1 MTNNALQPEGAGC
14 GCFSAT
20 PRDHKLFRSFSRPNV
35 GYTLLL
41 LSAACAIVLMGAY
54 SYRAI
59 DDELTASVLSRRAS
73 VTYLAAAVLSEKFDR
88 LVDIGVSLAS
98 RVRFRELVAA
108 GEWERAS
115 QILDNVFADFP
126 FLDRIALVHPD
137 GTLMADVPPSPT
149 IRGRNF
155 AHRDWYG
162 ALVRAGQ
169 PYISQVYE
177 RSAPPAAKVFVAAVP
192 IKNAAGAMTGMLV
205 LQVRSDRFFEWT
217 RQIETGAG
225 GLVYVVDNRGTVAAH
240 PDLPPG
246 SMLDYSKVSVVQQLV
261 QGRRGVEITR
271 SDGVEH
277 VTAYEPIAR
286 HGWGVVI
293 DQPASVVFATRDD
306 QLRRVLLGYALVFL
320 FLVSVA
326 YLVSRITVQRRRSQ
340 EERRVRAELQ
350 RYVGRLEALLD
361 MDKAILEA
369 QSPNA
374 IASVG
379 LQHLRR
385 LMPYSGA
392 TVRVFD
398 PTSNVASALV
408 VEHGAGS
415 HYGHQDHLSLDAYG
429 ASDLAKL
436 ERGQVCVVPD
446 AAALVDPAP
455 VIELLR
461 RQGMRSYVRVPLM
474 VEGRLVGALNVWSNE
489 PAHFTQAQIE
499 IARAISDQLAITLQ
513 HAILRERVEKQAAEL
528 ERRVAERT
536 AQLVEKNQE
545 LESFSYS
552 VSHDLRSPLRA
563 ISGYT
568 RILQEDY
575 GASLDAEGKRYLA
588 VVNNEAGRMGALI
601 DDLLAFSRLG
611 REDFRPAAIDMAALV
626 RDVVKEV
633 RPTAGATE
641 IEIAPLPQAVGDR
654 ALLRQVWLNL
664 ISNAAKYSGK
674 QVKPRIRVSGEEK
687 AAETVYR
694 VEDNGA
700 GFDMRHYDKLFG
712 VFQRLHGFA
721 EFPGTGIGLAIVKQ
735 VVTRHGGRV
744 WAEGEIGRGATFYF
758 SLPRGG

>member
-1 MTNNALQPEGAGC
+1 
-14 GCFSAT
+14 
-20 PRDHKLFRSFSRPNV
+20 
-35 GYTLLL
+35 
-41 LSAACAIVLMGAY
+41 MGAY

-59 DDELTASVLSRRAS
+59 DEELTESVLSRRAS
-73 VTYLAAAVLSEKFDR
+73 VSYLAAAVLSEKFDR
-88 LVDIGVSLAS
+88 LVDIGISLAS

-108 GEWERAS
+108 GEWEPAS
-115 QILDNVFADFP
+115 GILGSVFADFP
-126 FLDRIALVHPD
+126 FVDRITLIALD
-137 GTLMADVPPSPT
+137 GTLMADVPPSSAV
-149 IRGRNF
+149 GGQNF
-155 AHRDWYG
+155 SHRDWYG
-162 ALVRAGQ
+162 AVVRVGQ
-169 PYISQVYE
+169 PYISQIYE
-177 RSAPPAAKVFVAAVP
+177 RTAPPAAKIFVAAVP
-192 IKNAAGAMTGMLV
+192 IRNAVGEMAGILV
-205 LQVRSDRFFEWT
+205 LQIRSEKFFEWT
-217 RQIETGAG
+217 RDIETGVD
-225 GLVYVVDNRGTVAAH
+225 GLVYVVDRRGTVAAH
-240 PDLPPG
+240 PSLPPG
-246 SMLDYSKVSVVQQLV
+246 SMIDYSSVPVVRQVLR
-261 QGRRGVEITR
+261 GNRGVEITR
-271 SDGVEH
+271 SEGVER
-277 VTAYEPIAR
+277 VSAYEPIAR

-293 DQPASVVFATRDD
+293 EQPAAVVFAARDD

-369 QSPNA
+369 QSPHA

-398 PTSNVASALV
+398 TTANVANALV

-415 HYGHQDHLSLDAYG
+415 HYGPEDRLRLDEYG
-429 ASDLAKL
+429 EGDLATL

-446 AAALVDPAP
+446 AAALADVPP

-461 RQGMRSYVRVPLM
+461 QQGMRSYVRVPLM

-489 PAHFTQAQIE
+489 PSHFTQAQVE
-499 IARAISDQLAITLQ
+499 IARAIADQLAITLQ
-513 HAILRERVEKQAAEL
+513 HAILRERIERQSAEL

-536 AQLVEKNQE
+536 AQLVEKNRE

-575 GASLDAEGKRYLA
+575 GTSLDEEGRRYLA
-588 VVNNEAGRMGALI
+588 VVNNEAGRMGTLI

-611 REDFRPAAIDMAALV
+611 REDFKPSAIDMTALV

-633 RPTAGATE
+633 RRTAGAAAE
-641 IEIAPLPQAVGDR
+641 IEIEPLPQAVGDR
-654 ALLRQVWLNL
+654 ALLRQVWMNL
-664 ISNAAKYSGK
+664 LSNAAKYSGK
-674 QVKPRIRVSGEEK
+674 EAQPRIRVSGTEQ

-694 VEDNGA
+694 IEDNGA

-744 WAEGEIGRGATFYF
+744 WAEGQVGRGATFYF
-758 SLPRGG
+758 SLQRGG